1 MGRSYAG
8 ILGPLAM
15 TIVILRG
22 VADGA
27 AADATLWGSVVALAG
42 FALVGMVV
50 GGIAPALAGAQLA
63 GGQPLI
69 GRPPTQIQR
78 TIVLTR
84 VCSKF
89 IISSDPAAL
98 G

>member
-1 MGRSYAG
+1 
-8 ILGPLAM
+8 M

-50 GGIAPALAGAQLA
+50 GGIAQTTIDESVRNKMEAELETVAGEAPAN
-63 GGQPLI
+63 
-69 GRPPTQIQR
+69 
-78 TIVLTR
+78 
-84 VCSKF
+84 
-89 IISSDPAAL
+89 
-98 G
+98 